1 MYREEDLYEEEG
13 REHTCPHQDILV
25 AVKRMATPHYPHSM
39 SLKIRERSEEGK
51 DAGGGRCGKACGWSR
66 SPDD

>member
-39 SLKIRERSEEGK
+39 S
-51 DAGGGRCGKACGWSR
+51 
-66 SPDD
+66 P